1 MKARR
6 RFVALEHVSSHTEG
20 IFVPKIIV
28 AVAGI
33 AMLSQRVVEDEAVTL
48 NEEDA

>member
-6 RFVALEHVSSHTEG
+6 RLVALEHVSSHIEG

-28 AVAGI
+28 AVADI
-33 AMLSQRVVEDEAVTL
+33 AMLSRRVVEDEAVTL
-48 NEEDA
+48 NE